1 MAIGISDARARQ
13 VSEGLSEIPR
23 STPAGA
29 SARAAYPAKRTVLN
43 PDSTATDLLDIGPPS
58 EFGIDM

>member
-1 MAIGISDARARQ
+1 